1 MGKPSRTEVHA
12 LPMDV
17 LVRIVNEWGDAPRA
31 GASMSG
37 DPYPDASAL
46 KAESPEM
53 WSRLGRVDETS
64 LVETANLVHPIF
76 AATSAGECVDRL
88 NALMT
93 QAGMTLAV
101 AADDWTVR
109 EAWYVSRPDR
119 ELLASAV
126 LSLLHHLRD
135 EPDVRRL
142 GSCDSD
148 ECVDVY
154 IDQSPGGRRRY
165 CCVTCQNRNRARA
178 YRAARR
184 ATVRN

>member
-1 MGKPSRTEVHA
+1 MGKPSRTEIHA
-12 LPMDV
+12 LPMNV

-31 GASMSG
+31 GSSMSG

-46 KAESPEM
+46 KAESPET
-53 WSRLGRVDETS
+53 WSRFGPLDETT
-64 LVETANLVHPIF
+64 LIETANLVRPIF
-76 AATSAGECVDRL
+76 AATSAGECVERL
-88 NALMT
+88 NALMSQT
-93 QAGMTLAV
+93 GMTPAV

-119 ELLASAV
+119 ELLANAV
-126 LSLLHHLRD
+126 LSVLHHLRD

-154 IDQSPGGRRRY
+154 VDQSPGGRRRY

-184 ATVRN
+184 AAVRN